1 MERDV
6 EMLIRKKVMN
16 AEKQPVA
23 WRKERVWSAVS
34 NNLQQPARSTP
45 VYYYIAAAACV
56 AIMIAAV
63 IYVQIRQYDFA
74 LESRIVYLKNELDKA
89 KAARAAQDI
98 NPVLATESC
107 EEKTIAFKSA
117 PEKRAPV
124 SRATTPTT
132 SDTLSSIAVAIDTT
146 EKSLV
151 VATSSL
157 TTDKR
162 PSRKKREYVKPIIG
176 DYDTSFSVT
185 PLVQKKKSKIRW
197 FNNPEKENTKFQDE
211 PNAKTI
217 TARIN

>member
-6 EMLIRKKVMN
+6 EMLIRKKVMT

-34 NNLQQPARSTP
+34 NSLQQPAQSTP

-74 LESRIVYLKNELDKA
+74 LESRIVYLKNELEKA
-89 KAARAAQDI
+89 EAARARQGAI
-98 NPVLATESC
+98 PLMATQSC
-107 EEKTIAFKSA
+107 EEENVSFKSA
-117 PEKRAPV
+117 PEKRALV
-124 SRATTPTT
+124 SRATTPTV
-132 SDTLSSIAVAIDTT
+132 DTLPSIAAAIDTT
-146 EKSLV
+146 EESLV

-176 DYDTSFSVT
+176 TYDTSFSVT

-211 PNAKTI
+211 PNSKTI